1 MPYYPDFQ
9 PVSDRWHMTDQPSP
23 NRRGRPTRAQVSAK
37 VLAGLDPSKVDPWLI
52 LATIASDASAP
63 AAARVAACRVL
74 VDRERS
80 EGDDVASG
88 SRINARAAAMMRRAN

>member
-1 MPYYPDFQ
+1 
-9 PVSDRWHMTDQPSP
+9 MTDQPSP

-63 AAARVAACRVL
+63 AAARVAACRAL
-74 VDRERS
+74 IDNRERS
-80 EGDDVASG
+80 DGEDAGGG
-88 SRINARAAAMMRRAN
+88 SRINARAVAMMRRAN

>member
-1 MPYYPDFQ
+1 
-9 PVSDRWHMTDQPSP
+9 MTDQPSP

-63 AAARVAACRVL
+63 AAARVAACKVL
-74 VDRERS
+74 IDNERS
-80 EGDDVASG
+80 DVDNAGGDT
-88 SRINARAAAMMRRAN
+88 RINARAAAMMRRVN

>member
-1 MPYYPDFQ
+1 
-9 PVSDRWHMTDQPSP
+9 MTDQPSP

-74 VDRERS
+74 IANER
-80 EGDDVASG
+80 GDSDDAG
-88 SRINARAAAMMRRAN
+88 GDTRINARAAAMMRRTN